1 MSLIIREVHVQHKIV
16 FIQLWGT
23 KVVQNILQRQQQQNN
38 TRKPMN
44 MINRKPKDIQ
54 LTSSRTWSRFN
65 LQIHEKTCN
74 SCQDSFLKIRL
85 MTYWVNVLLYN
96 LSKKKK
102 KTLEPHLSNMCNLYI
117 TIWKRAVCFF
127 ISNQIKQMTW
137 NRHGFPLGSVQSSI
151 LPPDGYYRKCC
162 LKTNPAESL
171 TVILEFVPPLN
182 MLYPLVHAAA
192 ELYIGKNP
200 DIKHTG

>member
-1 MSLIIREVHVQHKIV
+1 MRNFRQNQKKNVKFQQNFRQNIRLHCTALYNAVWSEHGEITVTMSLIIREVHVQHKIV

-54 LTSSRTWSRFN
+54 LTSRFN

-102 KTLEPHLSNMCNLYI
+102 KN
-117 TIWKRAVCFF
+117 
-127 ISNQIKQMTW
+127 TW
-137 NRHGFPLGSVQSSI
+137 ATS
-151 LPPDGYYRKCC
+151 
-162 LKTNPAESL
+162 
-171 TVILEFVPPLN
+171 
-182 MLYPLVHAAA
+182 
-192 ELYIGKNP
+192 
-200 DIKHTG
+200 